1 MKVRIIFLLL
11 LEESALDISFCF
23 ETSSFIHHI
32 SLDLQE

>member
-1 MKVRIIFLLL
+1 MRVRVLFLLL
-11 LEESALDISFCF
+11 LEESALDISVCF